1 MSSSGPP
8 FKLTAP
14 IRLFAST
21 FDGVRDKIVPFE
33 AERFLKA
40 SSRIT
45 GLTDYGDDPAFRA
58 KVERITESLN
68 QVDFNLIGR
77 FAVRTMM
84 HWHLVNR
91 LNVIEAVKR
100 HPEVL
105 DIELED
111 PIVVVGLFR
120 TGTTFLHNVLAADP
134 SLQAGQTWQFAYP
147 AGRKR
152 APLAD
157 VGWRKRRT
165 NIPLTMNHAI
175 VPDQDVVHYV
185 SRENY
190 EEDFFLM
197 GTDMTLMTQIVGLG
211 DWEYAW
217 RLMEED
223 LTEAYRWHK
232 IQLQILSAQ
241 SSHKRWVLKC
251 PWHLWN
257 LDSLLKV
264 YPKAKVIH
272 THRNIPKAIGS
283 HCSLAARIVCRMHR
297 DVPAE
302 EIANFWVDYS
312 AAGMRK
318 GLAAK
323 NGLPTNQR
331 YDVRLKDLR
340 VDPAS
345 VLGEIYDQ
353 LELPF
358 DASLHEAFRAKAASD
373 PTFQHGIHEYD
384 LADYGLTPE
393 RVQAKFGDY
402 PERFEV

>member
-1 MSSSGPP
+1 
-8 FKLTAP
+8 LTPP
-14 IRLFAST
+14 IRLFANAL
-21 FDGVRDKIVPFE
+21 DGVREKIVPFE
-33 AERFLKA
+33 AERFLNA
-40 SSRIT
+40 SCRIT
-45 GLTDYGDDPAFRA
+45 GLSDYGDDPDFRP
-58 KVERITESLN
+58 KVERITASLN

-91 LNVIEAVKR
+91 LNVIETIKR
-100 HPEVL
+100 HPEIL
-105 DIELED
+105 DSELED

-211 DWEYAW
+211 DWDYAW
-217 RLMEED
+217 RLMDED
-223 LTEAYRWHK
+223 LSEAYRWHK

-241 SSHKRWVLKC
+241 SSNKRWVLKC

-257 LDSLLKV
+257 LDSLLKI
-264 YPKAKVIH
+264 YPNAKIIH
-272 THRNIPKAIGS
+272 THRDVSKAIGS

-302 EIANFWVDYS
+302 EIAKFWVDYS
-312 AAGMRK
+312 VAGMRN

-323 NGLPTNQR
+323 DTLPTNQR
-331 YDVRLKDLR
+331 CDVRLNDLR
-340 VDPAS
+340 VDPA
-345 VLGEIYDQ
+345 GELRKIYAQ

-358 DASLHEAFRAKAASD
+358 SDSLHDAFRLKAASD
-373 PTFQHGIHEYD
+373 PTFQHGIHEYN

-393 RVQAKFGDY
+393 GVLEKFGDY
-402 PERFEV
+402 ADRFGV